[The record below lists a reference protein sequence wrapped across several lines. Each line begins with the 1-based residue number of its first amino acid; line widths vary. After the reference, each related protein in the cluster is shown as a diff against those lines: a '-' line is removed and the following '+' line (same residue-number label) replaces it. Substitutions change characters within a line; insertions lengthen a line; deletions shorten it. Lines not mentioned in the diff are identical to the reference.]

1 MNKKRDLLH
10 GRRTDRFQ
18 RGRLV
23 QTLKT
28 SSSSL
33 VTGLLLACIFL
44 LLFGLAWHLPPP
56 APSSPPG
63 IFTEVSYSTLIKQ
76 VQAGQVMAVNMQ
88 GDALN
93 ALTRPRWSTTRVAD
107 AAQLSSE
114 VVAFA
119 DCLPADVTG
128 SFGEDEQLRFPRTR
142 LIFTRVLEP
151 ELPSLLALL
160 LGRQVVV
167 TIARVYAPPPWVP
180 LLWKGV
186 PLWVLLLLILGT
198 DTAKHGSGEG
208 RHRTEPVRVCQR
220 STLSISGAGLI
231 GPYTLEKRP
240 SAETDPPW

>member
-10 GRRTDRFQ
+10 GRRADRLQ

-33 VTGLLLACIFL
+33 LTGLLLACFFL
-44 LLFGLAWHLPPP
+44 LLFGLALHLPPP
-56 APSSPPG
+56 APSAPPS
-63 IFTEVSYSTLIKQ
+63 IFTEVPYSTLIKQ

-93 ALTRPRWSTTRVAD
+93 ALTRPGWSTISVAD
-107 AAQLSSE
+107 AAQMSSE
-114 VVAFA
+114 VAAFA

-128 SFGEDEQLRFPRTR
+128 CFGEDEQPRFPRTR

-160 LGRQVVV
+160 LGHQVVV
-167 TIARVYAPPPWVP
+167 NIVRVYAPRPWVP
-180 LLWKGV
+180 LLWKV
-186 PLWVLLLLILGT
+186 APLWVLLLLILGT
-198 DTAKHGSGEG
+198 DTTKHW
-208 RHRTEPVRVCQR
+208 
-220 STLSISGAGLI
+220 
-231 GPYTLEKRP
+231 K
-240 SAETDPPW
+240 W